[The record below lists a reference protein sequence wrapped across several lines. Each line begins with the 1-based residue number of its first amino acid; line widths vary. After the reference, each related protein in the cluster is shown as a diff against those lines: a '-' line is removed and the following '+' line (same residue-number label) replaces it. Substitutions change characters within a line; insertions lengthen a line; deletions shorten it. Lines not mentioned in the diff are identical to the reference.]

1 MLRRIPF
8 HFGPSP
14 FFLPRRPVLKRE
26 PRSSKTYQNPTTI
39 GSLSAAL
46 KVFDALRAAER
57 EKRSI
62 RIVFTLSCW
71 SESRATRVASV
82 LRRNRSCRVTRL
94 RQIRG
99 GTRDRWHIYGSLA
112 PAVYSLTDLEA
123 TWSWLRRTADRHQVS
138 LVRIALARPKE

>member
-1 MLRRIPF
+1 MT
-8 HFGPSP
+8 
-14 FFLPRRPVLKRE
+14 
-26 PRSSKTYQNPTTI
+26 RSDKTYQDPRSV

-46 KVFDALRAAER
+46 KVFDALRAAEK

-71 SESRATRVASV
+71 SESKAQRVASV
-82 LRRNRSCRVTRL
+82 LRRRRGCRVTRL
-94 RQIRG
+94 RQVPG

-123 TWSWLRRTADRHQVS
+123 AWSWLRRAAERHQVS
-138 LVRIALARPKE
+138 LVRIALARLSKGGKGRRPGASGAS